1 MPHLRTATPLV
12 ALLALLALVEPVRA
26 TTSAYAGRPFG
37 DAVHASAPQPIPGP
51 VFCAYYD
58 QGGEGVA
65 YHDTDA
71 VNHGSGRLN
80 PADGSYLHEF
90 RQEEGIDT
98 SYTKRM
104 PDRESPCNR
113 VVPPLGLL
121 YVGWNEPGEWF
132 RLTVETTHAGTYVA
146 DVLYTSQRGATV
158 RLDVEGQPAG
168 HPFAFTST
176 FDPAETI
183 PWRQWHHWAVAR
195 DAFTVTLPRGR
206 SVLTVRILTGGNM
219 NLATL
224 LFRPEGTPRD
234 ERAILRANTP
244 AAARAVWRPFSDDS
258 PWNERVPADAATD
271 PDSAALIEDFASRGP
286 LHINIKDWSVPVYF
300 VDAGHTPRRDVGDSR
315 PGVYG
320 AGFEF
325 PRAIPIPDDAIA
337 SPPDTEDSDN
347 HLCIVD
353 RTRHLEWGMW
363 AARKDHTGRWFTG
376 LGAVTDLDGTGVA
389 VPWFAAAREFDS
401 HRARASGFPLIAG
414 LILRDEI
421 RAGRI
426 DHALVFAY
434 DHCRGGWFVPP
445 ASTAQVATPAIN
457 ETTGIPMGGRIQ
469 LDPAWDVEHSSLSR
483 SGKIIARALQL
494 YGAFC
499 GDFAGANVIYA
510 ENSPAAVREWQG
522 VLDYDELK
530 HVFTPE
536 FIRTHFRVVAM
547 GSILPGQN
555 LRAVPPPYVVSFTMP
570 GETAPA
576 AIDQLSRTIKVSLP
590 AGAAVSAPRWTL
602 APAASSAT
610 WSAGSSDVLGRLT
623 ATAPDGRTSVWRVT
637 RNP

>member
-1 MPHLRTATPLV
+1 MPLLHAATPL
-12 ALLALLALVEPVRA
+12 LAILALVAMVPPSTAVA
-26 TTSAYAGRPFG
+26 SDYSGRPFG
-37 DAVHASAPQPIPGP
+37 DAVHPSAPQSIPGP

-58 QGGEGVA
+58 EGGEGVA
-65 YHDTDA
+65 YHDSDA
-71 VNHGSGRLN
+71 ENHGSGRLN

-90 RQEEGIDT
+90 RQDEGIDV
-98 SYTKRM
+98 SYTKRV

-113 VVPPLGLL
+113 VTPPLGLL

-132 RLTVETTHAGTYVA
+132 RLTVNVDHAGTYVA

-158 RLDVEGQPAG
+158 RVDVEGQPTGRA
-168 HPFAFTST
+168 FAFTRT

-195 DAFTVTLPRGR
+195 DAFTLRLPQGR

-234 ERAILRANTP
+234 ESVLLTACTP
-244 AAARAVWRPFSDDS
+244 AAPRAVWRPFSDDS
-258 PWNERVPADAATD
+258 PWNARVDADAATD
-271 PDSAALIEDFASRGP
+271 PDSTSLIDDFASRGP

-300 VDAGHTPRRDVGDSR
+300 VDADRTPRRDVGDSR

-325 PRAIPIPDDAIA
+325 PRAIPIPDGAIA

-347 HLCIVD
+347 HLCVID
-353 RTRHLEWGMW
+353 RARHLEWGMW
-363 AARKDHTGRWFTG
+363 AARKDAAGRWFTG
-376 LGAVTDLDGTGVA
+376 LGAVTDLDSTGVA
-389 VPWFAAAREFDS
+389 VPWFVAKRELDS

-414 LILRDEI
+414 LILREEI

-434 DHCRGGWFVPP
+434 DHCRGGLFIPP

-469 LDPAWDVEHSSLSR
+469 LDPTWDVESSGLSR

-510 ENSPAAVREWQG
+510 ENSPEAVRDWQG

-530 HVFTPE
+530 SVFTPE
-536 FIRTHFRVVAM
+536 FIRRHFRVVAM
-547 GSILPGQN
+547 GNLMPGQN
-555 LRAVPPPYVVSFTMP
+555 LSAGAPYVLAYAVP
-570 GETAPA
+570 GETTPA
-576 AIDQLSRTIKVSLP
+576 RIDPLQRTITVWLS
-590 AGAAVSAPRWTL
+590 AAANPTDGRWTL
-602 APAASSAT
+602 LPAASTAK
-610 WSAGSSDVLGRLT
+610 WSAPT
-623 ATAPDGRTSVWRVT
+623 AEGEPTLAVTAPNGRVSVWRVI
-637 RNP
+637 RAR